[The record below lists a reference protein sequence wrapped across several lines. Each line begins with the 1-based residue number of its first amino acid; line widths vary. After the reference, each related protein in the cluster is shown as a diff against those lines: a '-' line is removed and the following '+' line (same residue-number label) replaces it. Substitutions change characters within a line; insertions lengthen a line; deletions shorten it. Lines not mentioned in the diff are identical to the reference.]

1 MSKLYLIGNSHID
14 PVWLW
19 RWQDGFSEI
28 FATYRSALDR
38 MKEFPD
44 FKYTSACASYY
55 QIVEKLDPDMFAEI
69 QMRVKEGRWCITG
82 GWFLQPDCNIPSGES
97 LARHSLIS
105 QRYFKEKF
113 GITAKT
119 GYNVDSFGHNAS
131 IPKIMKASGMNS
143 YVFMRPS
150 PCEQNRDEYLFNWES
165 NDGSAVTAY
174 RIPISYGCPT
184 MEVLTEAKKC
194 VDNLKHDSMLFYGV
208 GNHGG
213 GPTIALINEIKK
225 NIPDGIFATPDEF
238 FDKLDNKEIPTISGE
253 LQHHARGC
261 YSALTYIK
269 KENRKCEQNLL
280 AAEKLCAMSSKL
292 TDYQYPKKK
301 LNKAWKNLLFNQF
314 HDILGGCSIKSAYND
329 ASYLFGETMSITE
342 QEMYFAMQKIV
353 LNIDTLGDNKLPSP
367 MIKNKKTW
375 ESEILGIPIV
385 IFNPHTWKLKAF
397 VSVNERAT
405 KVTGFDGK
413 EVPFQFIRAEQ
424 TKHNGDMYYTSFI
437 ADIPPL
443 GYATYR
449 IFTKQESKLSACSSL
464 SISNQKLEN
473 SRLCVEFDQNTGD
486 ICKLFDKELGE
497 YVIKAP
503 CRAILLDESD
513 CDTWAHNKTSLGDIA
528 GSFGEPIFE
537 ILEEGPVRVTLRT
550 TVTFNTS
557 TVTRD
562 FSLLADDDRVYV
574 KAKIDFHEKHRTLK
588 FAFPM
593 SKNSVRAK
601 IPYGTVERNAY
612 LGEEP
617 CGSFLINGKLAVAND
632 SKYGYDTESNEMRL
646 TVLRGAV
653 YADHYGDRD
662 NRCEYMDQGVSEFAY
677 SIFAHRS
684 ISDTEKKAAELNFAP
699 RIIMASF
706 HHGSLP
712 ETMAC
717 FECDDDTLI
726 VTAIKKAEES
736 DKTVI
741 RCFDIDSKE
750 HNTKITLF
758 GKELSICLPH
768 NAIKTFTE
776 DGEELDLTE
785 APINS

>member
-19 RWQDGFSEI
+19 RWQEGFSEI

-69 QMRVKEGRWCITG
+69 QTRVKEGRWCITG

-97 LARHSLIS
+97 LARHSLIA

-150 PCEQNRDEYLFNWES
+150 PNEQNRDEYLFNWES
-165 NDGSAVTAY
+165 DDGSAVTAY

-194 VDNLKHDSMLFYGV
+194 VDSLMHDSMLFYGV

-213 GPTIALINEIKK
+213 GPTIALINEIKE

-238 FDKLDNKEIPTISGE
+238 FDNLNKKDLPTISGE

-261 YSALTYIK
+261 YSALSYIK
-269 KENRKCEQNLL
+269 KENRRCEQNLL
-280 AAEKLCAMSSKL
+280 AAEKLCTMSSKL
-292 TDYQYPKKK
+292 TDYKYPKKK

-353 LNIDTLGDNKLPSP
+353 LDIDTLGDNELPSP

-375 ESEILGIPIV
+375 ESESLGIPVV
-385 IFNPHTWKLKAF
+385 IFNPHTWKLHAC
-397 VSVNERAT
+397 VSVNERAS
-405 KVTGFDGK
+405 KVTGFDEK
-413 EVPFQFIRAEQ
+413 EIPFQLTRAEQ
-424 TKHNGDMYYTSFI
+424 TRHNGDIYNTSFI
-437 ADIPPL
+437 AEIPPL
-443 GYATYR
+443 EYTTYR
-449 IFTKQESKLSACSSL
+449 IFTKQESKLTVCSSM
-464 SISNQKLEN
+464 SISNQRLEN
-473 SRLCVEFDQNTGD
+473 SRLCVEFDSNTGD
-486 ICKLFDKELGE
+486 ICKLFDKEVGE
-497 YVIKAP
+497 YVIDRP
-503 CRAILLDESD
+503 CSAILLDESD
-513 CDTWAHNKTSLGDIA
+513 CDTWAHDKTSLGDTV
-528 GSFGEPIFE
+528 GCFGNPIFE
-537 ILEEGPVRVTLRT
+537 IIEEGPVRVTLRS

-588 FAFPM
+588 FTFPM

-601 IPYGTVERNAY
+601 IPYGTVERTAY
-612 LGEEP
+612 SGEEP
-617 CGSFLINGKLAVAND
+617 CGSFIISGKLAVAND

-662 NRCEYMDQGVSEFAY
+662 NKCEYMDQGVSEFAY
-677 SIFAHRS
+677 SVFAHRS
-684 ISDTEKKAAELNFAP
+684 ISDTEKKAIELNFAP

-712 ETMAC
+712 ERMGC
-717 FECDDDTLI
+717 YECDDDTLI
-726 VTAIKKAEES
+726 VSAIKNSEET
-736 DKTVI
+736 DKSVI
-741 RCFDIDSKE
+741 RCFDIDGIE
-750 HNTKITLF
+750 HNTQIMLF
-758 GKELSICLPH
+758 GKELSINVPH
-768 NAIKTFTE
+768 NAIKTVTE

-785 APINS
+785 SPMNS